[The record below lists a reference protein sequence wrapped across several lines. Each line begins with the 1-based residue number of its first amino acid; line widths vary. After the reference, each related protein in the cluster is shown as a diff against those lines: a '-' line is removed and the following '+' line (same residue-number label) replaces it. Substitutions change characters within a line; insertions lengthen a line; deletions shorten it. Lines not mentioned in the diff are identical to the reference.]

1 MSYLVGY
8 TADRGGREAL
18 ALGRMLALSA
28 GESLVVCTVVPETW
42 GYPSPARVDAEYAAF
57 LDRHARRA
65 LARARATLGDDVQ
78 ADMIARSASSVVA
91 GLVGIAED
99 MRAELI
105 VLGSARHGP
114 VGRFTVGSVTEG
126 LQQLAPI
133 PVALAPKG
141 YRPAADTRVPRIT
154 CAWAPVPGSKAL
166 LATATTLCRDH
177 RAPLRLATLVVRDR
191 QMYPS
196 GVGYDIENM
205 VANQWRAGAQEAQR
219 EALAT
224 LPADLAAT
232 GAIGDGPGWRKA
244 LDALEWLP
252 GEPLLVGSSHRG
264 AIARILLGADSSR
277 IIRSARVPVIVL
289 PRGAEPAVAA

>member
-1 MSYLVGY
+1 M
-8 TADRGGREAL
+8 
-18 ALGRMLALSA
+18 
-28 GESLVVCTVVPETW
+28 CTVVPETW

-65 LARARATLGDDVQ
+65 LARARATLGGRRAGRHV
-78 ADMIARSASSVVA
+78 ARSASSVVA
-91 GLVGIAED
+91 GLVAVAED

-114 VGRFTVGSVTEG
+114 IGRFTVGSVTEG
-126 LQQLAPI
+126 LQQLAPV

-141 YRPAADTRVPRIT
+141 YRPTADTRVPRIT
-154 CAWAPVPGSKAL
+154 CAWAPVPGSDAL
-166 LATATTLCRDH
+166 LAAATALCREH

-205 VANQWRAGAQEAQR
+205 VANEWRASAQEAQH

-232 GAIGDGPGWRKA
+232 GAIGDGPDWRKA
-244 LDALEWLP
+244 LDALDWLP

-289 PRGAEPAVAA
+289 PRGAEPAVAT